1 MQAED
6 DRMVGRR
13 FRMLESMRDLALGQ
27 PVHVEEYG
35 RLRHAH
41 AEYFLELA
49 ERAAPKLVSR
59 A

>member
-1 MQAED
+1 
-6 DRMVGRR
+6 
-13 FRMLESMRDLALGQ
+13 MLESMRDLALGQ
-27 PVHVEEYG
+27 PVHVEGYG
-35 RLRHAH
+35 SLRHAH